1 MYKSNK
7 CDASRFIPKAA
18 CVERLSSL
26 QTSRQILKVISKLLV
41 LPKLNHV
48 IEVLHMLDDC
58 IQLDNAGERVNQCDE
73 SRNTFLKHCS
83 CYVDVLS
90 GINQNAIKHWIN
102 LNPHLCQL
110 TQWFMA
116 ADLKF
121 KNQTFSQAI

>member
-73 SRNTFLKHCS
+73 SRNTFLKT
-83 CYVDVLS
+83 LF
-90 GINQNAIKHWIN
+90 
-102 LNPHLCQL
+102 LLC
-110 TQWFMA
+110 
-116 ADLKF
+116 
-121 KNQTFSQAI
+121 